1 MKKWQIAI
9 SILLVFAI
17 GTAAGAYGSRVMF
30 KKRITRALR
39 TEGSPGIRV
48 IHGMMDRLD
57 LSEAQ
62 KASIDAIIEENNEKW
77 ETIRQEYEPKIKELY
92 ETVIEETKKE
102 LTDEQRNEIETMSAQ
117 VQRRLPRRNTA
128 PLRSASPPEGSG
140 PLSMTQP
147 FGKKSK
153 SDLAAGIMEQLR
165 IEEEKSAEV
174 QSIIEADLKR
184 QKALNNELEKSQAAM
199 EQKFQEKI
207 SDIKAD
213 TEKKLEKLL
222 TPEQMETYRR
232 VMTPEE
238 PPPEEP
244 LPEKFGEAFGPAET
258 PPEEFGFDGR
268 GNGVEPKDYNQGEFP
283 TRRDGQ
289 PGAKQGSR
297 SI

>member
-1 MKKWQIAI
+1 MKKWEIGI
-9 SILLVFAI
+9 CILLVFAI

-48 IHGMMDRLD
+48 IYGMMDRLD
-57 LSEAQ
+57 LSDEQ

-102 LTDEQRNEIETMSAQ
+102 LTDEQRNEIETMSAK

-128 PLRSASPPEGSG
+128 PLRSASPPDGSG
-140 PLSMTQP
+140 PMSMAQP
-147 FGKKSK
+147 FGKKMK
-153 SDLAAGIMEQLR
+153 SGLVTGIMEQLR
-165 IEEEKSAEV
+165 VEAAKSAEV
-174 QSIIEADLKR
+174 RSIIEADL
-184 QKALNNELEKSQAAM
+184 QSQQALSNELERSQAAV

-207 SDIKAD
+207 SATKTD

-222 TPEQMETYRR
+222 TPEQMKTYRR
-232 VMTPEE
+232 LMTPEE

-244 LPEKFGEAFGPAET
+244 IPEAFGPAET
-258 PPEEFGFDGR
+258 PPDEFGFDGR
-268 GNGVEPKDYNQGEFP
+268 GNGMEPKDYNQGEFP
-283 TRRDGQ
+283 APPDGQ
-289 PGAKQGSR
+289 PGAKQDAR